1 MLHALAL
8 AAALA
13 GPPRPA
19 VLHEAPFPFDTSEG
33 TKIVF
38 VPGAPL
44 TKPHSHEFDDPFWGS
59 AKVTAAVIGS
69 GALGDWGSTEFALH
83 HCPTCHEANPF
94 GQGKTQRIGLQ
105 VFFIAVT
112 SASHWGLKRLGAH
125 TKAKILLWVLGAA
138 KGFAFANNMI
148 HGIRGR

>member
-1 MLHALAL
+1 MIHALAL

-13 GPPRPA
+13 GPPQPA
-19 VLHEAPFPFDTSEG
+19 LLHEAPFPFDVASTH
-33 TKIVF
+33 IVF
-38 VPGAPL
+38 LPAK
-44 TKPHSHEFDDPFWGS
+44 KPHSHEFDDPFWGS

-69 GALGDWGSTEFALH
+69 GALGDWGSTEYALH
-83 HCPTCHEANPF
+83 HCPTCHEVNPF

-125 TKAKILLWVLGAA
+125 TKAKILLWVLGTV